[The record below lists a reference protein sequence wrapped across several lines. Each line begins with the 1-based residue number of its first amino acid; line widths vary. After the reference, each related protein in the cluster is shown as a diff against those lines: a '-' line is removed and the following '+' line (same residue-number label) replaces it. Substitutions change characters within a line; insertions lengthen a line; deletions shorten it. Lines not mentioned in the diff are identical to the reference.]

1 MLAFVV
7 PFSVS
12 VLLLHVMAYTDVDFR
27 TLTFKRTIGNI
38 NFYSYLKTILTL
50 TLLTFNQAHSVTRL
64 HTRSLARTLSGSLTH
79 SLTHS
84 GSFLSF
90 CLSSYFYSFF
100 RSNIHINYVFTSG
113 WQEEVLHHLHHVTYI
128 AQTQLTSNNLRQK
141 LGHACNI

>member
-12 VLLLHVMAYTDVDFR
+12 VLLLHVMAYSTDVYFR

-64 HTRSLARTLSGSLTH
+64 HTRSLALWLTH

-100 RSNIHINYVFTSG
+100 RVTFILITC
-113 WQEEVLHHLHHVTYI
+113 LHQGDKRECYI
-128 AQTQLTSNNLRQK
+128 I
-141 LGHACNI
+141 CIM